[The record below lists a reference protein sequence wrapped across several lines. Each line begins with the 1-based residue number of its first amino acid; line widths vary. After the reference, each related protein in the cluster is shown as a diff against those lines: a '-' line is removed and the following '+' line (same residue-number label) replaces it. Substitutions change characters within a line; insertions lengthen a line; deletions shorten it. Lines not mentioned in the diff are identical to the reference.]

1 MQGRRCRRRLAPAN
15 ARRATKDVLVAT
27 ADPAPMPTNDTAGPH
42 DIGRTMRTR
51 AARLARRRLTPLDAA

>member
-1 MQGRRCRRRLAPAN
+1 M
-15 ARRATKDVLVAT
+15 LVAT

-51 AARLARRRLTPLDAA
+51 AARLARRRLTPLDAGALSRIAAHYRV